1 MWRQDKPDTIEA
13 KRAAPVSREFM
24 QKILAT
30 NILYRFMPFHYHNQ
44 WGLIPG
50 ATRWGDGGKKK
61 ERRIL
66 LILLPFCCHNFL
78 PCKIIKISRLYDSLC
93 STLQINCSSFS
104 GNLGNLSRVGQLTSV
119 EQVDVQLII
128 VIVTTLRKFHWA
140 HKCRV
145 AFKGLIIN
153 ANEWS
158 LAVGQLCHF
167 SPHLSQLV
175 VFDSGSVLPIKLIQN
190 TWKKL
195 TNRIYDNP
203 RHKLLSK

>member
-1 MWRQDKPDTIEA
+1 MWRQDKPDTIGAEQA
-13 KRAAPVSREFM
+13 AAPVSREFM

-50 ATRWGDGGKKK
+50 ATGGGMEAKK
-61 ERRIL
+61 RRIL

-104 GNLGNLSRVGQLTSV
+104 GNLSEISLSRTAHIGWASRRPIDYRHCHHCANSTEHINVKSRSKVSLSMLTNGRARRWS
-119 EQVDVQLII
+119 
-128 VIVTTLRKFHWA
+128 TLSF
-140 HKCRV
+140 
-145 AFKGLIIN
+145 LSISP
-153 ANEWS
+153 S
-158 LAVGQLCHF
+158 L
-167 SPHLSQLV
+167 SM
-175 VFDSGSVLPIKLIQN
+175 FDSGSVLLIKLIQN

>member
-1 MWRQDKPDTIEA
+1 MWRQDKPDTIGAEQA
-13 KRAAPVSREFM
+13 AAPVSREFM

-50 ATRWGDGGKKK
+50 ATRWGDGGKKKK

-104 GNLGNLSRVGQLTSV
+104 GNLGNLSQLDSSHRLSKSTSNW
-119 EQVDVQLII
+119 LSS
-128 VIVTTLRKFHWA
+128 LSPLHKFHWA
-140 HKCRV
+140 YKCRV

-153 ANEWS
+153 ANEW

-167 SPHLSQLV
+167 SPSPSLLILIR
-175 VFDSGSVLPIKLIQN
+175 VLFCCLN
-190 TWKKL
+190 
-195 TNRIYDNP
+195 
-203 RHKLLSK
+203 

>member
-1 MWRQDKPDTIEA
+1 MRVNPRSHAVGGWRQ
-13 KRAAPVSREFM
+13 
-24 QKILAT
+24 
-30 NILYRFMPFHYHNQ
+30 
-44 WGLIPG
+44 
-50 ATRWGDGGKKK
+50 KKK

-104 GNLGNLSRVGQLTSV
+104 GNLGNLSQSDSSHRLSKSTSNW
-119 EQVDVQLII
+119 LSSLSP
-128 VIVTTLRKFHWA
+128 LRKFHWA
-140 HKCRV
+140 YKCRI

-153 ANEWS
+153 ANEWPARRWS
-158 LAVGQLCHF
+158 TLSFL
-167 SPHLSQLV
+167 SISQLV
-175 VFDSGSVLPIKLIQN
+175 DFDSGSVLLLKLIQN